1 MSGQSV
7 MDRVTAAKHTVT
19 GSGLAKSVCKATT
32 EEIMGPKKKH
42 LDYLLQCTHEPN
54 VNIPQLG
61 ELLIERTNNASWVI
75 VFKALIASHHLMVY
89 GNERFSQYLASR
101 TNLFNLSSYLDKSG
115 TQGYDM
121 STFIRRYSKYLN
133 EKALAYRTV
142 AFDFCRAKRGK
153 DDGILRTMGSEKLL
167 KTLPVIQGQLD
178 ALLDFECSTNELSN
192 GVINSCF
199 LLLFKDSIRLF
210 ACYNDGIIN
219 LLEKYFDM
227 NKKQC
232 KEGLDIYRKFL
243 IRMERMSEFLKVA
256 EQVGIDKGEIPDL
269 AKAPSSLLDALEQH
283 LGSLEGKKSTG
294 TARNVNISSQVAAS
308 LTQTSNSLASIEA
321 EEKRKALED
330 EKSRLLQLKEQRLK
344 EASQPATAPSP
355 QSSPQITATK
365 APVVSSQNP
374 FTPAPVVV
382 PPPVQQPA
390 IQATQQPD
398 LFATS
403 PPPGPSQTTRPS
415 DDLMALEGNPFAANI
430 QAAMQPSVMA
440 APAPT
445 PNVWGS
451 PNDFGGLPVQSS
463 NTTTSEVPSLFDS
476 DTSAGSIFSPPPTS
490 DALDPL
496 APTVLTES
504 HAGNNTATTAITAD
518 IAFGDSFGESQHLA
532 QPTFAAATA
541 ASNTATSQSSAMA
554 PFNLMDSDDSARSVF
569 DVQDTSTDLQ
579 AVFAPSLSPASP
591 AKFQKPAKET
601 QSFQANFSTQQPAIG
616 EGFTNNNVVG
626 ADFDKVF
633 GASAEPVKTVDGLGD
648 ILQPISSTGTTQP
661 EPQQASLA
669 SSDKDLDSTLANLA
683 GNLDINSA
691 GQKKTQHQWTKPA
704 SNVRTGGTQWSQAQS
719 ATTWPSANTMESSNQ
734 QKPKPGGQPADW
746 RGSAYSGH
754 FATQPTPAIQTMMSG
769 RPYGMTGGPAML
781 GTGMYPQQ
789 QPYGMMNQ
797 PMGMQQMNAFG
808 NQPMTAP
815 VSQPVQP
822 KDPFGNL

>member
-451 PNDFGGLPVQSS
+451 PNG
-463 NTTTSEVPSLFDS
+463 PSYYP
-476 DTSAGSIFSPPPTS
+476 SAG
-490 DALDPL
+490 
-496 APTVLTES
+496 
-504 HAGNNTATTAITAD
+504 
-518 IAFGDSFGESQHLA
+518 
-532 QPTFAAATA
+532 
-541 ASNTATSQSSAMA
+541 
-554 PFNLMDSDDSARSVF
+554 
-569 DVQDTSTDLQ
+569 
-579 AVFAPSLSPASP
+579 
-591 AKFQKPAKET
+591 
-601 QSFQANFSTQQPAIG
+601 FQANFSTQQPAIG
-616 EGFTNNNVVG
+616 E
-626 ADFDKVF
+626 
-633 GASAEPVKTVDGLGD
+633 VDGLGD

>member
-269 AKAPSSLLDALEQH
+269 AKVIKPIPDMQPGAPSSLLDALEQH

-451 PNDFGGLPVQSS
+451 PNG
-463 NTTTSEVPSLFDS
+463 
-476 DTSAGSIFSPPPTS
+476 
-490 DALDPL
+490 
-496 APTVLTES
+496 
-504 HAGNNTATTAITAD
+504 
-518 IAFGDSFGESQHLA
+518 
-532 QPTFAAATA
+532 
-541 ASNTATSQSSAMA
+541 
-554 PFNLMDSDDSARSVF
+554 
-569 DVQDTSTDLQ
+569 
-579 AVFAPSLSPASP
+579 
-591 AKFQKPAKET
+591 
-601 QSFQANFSTQQPAIG
+601 FQANFSTQQPAIG

>member
-451 PNDFGGLPVQSS
+451 PNG
-463 NTTTSEVPSLFDS
+463 
-476 DTSAGSIFSPPPTS
+476 
-490 DALDPL
+490 
-496 APTVLTES
+496 
-504 HAGNNTATTAITAD
+504 
-518 IAFGDSFGESQHLA
+518 
-532 QPTFAAATA
+532 
-541 ASNTATSQSSAMA
+541 
-554 PFNLMDSDDSARSVF
+554 
-569 DVQDTSTDLQ
+569 
-579 AVFAPSLSPASP
+579 
-591 AKFQKPAKET
+591 
-601 QSFQANFSTQQPAIG
+601 FQANFSTQQPAIG
-616 EGFTNNNVVG
+616 E
-626 ADFDKVF
+626 
-633 GASAEPVKTVDGLGD
+633 VDGLGD

>member
-269 AKAPSSLLDALEQH
+269 AKVIKPIPDMQPGAPSSLLDALEQH

-490 DALDPL
+490 D
-496 APTVLTES
+496 
-504 HAGNNTATTAITAD
+504 G
-518 IAFGDSFGESQHLA
+518 
-532 QPTFAAATA
+532 
-541 ASNTATSQSSAMA
+541 
-554 PFNLMDSDDSARSVF
+554 
-569 DVQDTSTDLQ
+569 
-579 AVFAPSLSPASP
+579 
-591 AKFQKPAKET
+591 
-601 QSFQANFSTQQPAIG
+601 FQANFSTQQPAIG
-616 EGFTNNNVVG
+616 E
-626 ADFDKVF
+626 
-633 GASAEPVKTVDGLGD
+633 VDGLGD

>member
-269 AKAPSSLLDALEQH
+269 AKVIKPIPDMQPGAPSSLLDALEQH

-490 DALDPL
+490 D
-496 APTVLTES
+496 
-504 HAGNNTATTAITAD
+504 G
-518 IAFGDSFGESQHLA
+518 
-532 QPTFAAATA
+532 
-541 ASNTATSQSSAMA
+541 
-554 PFNLMDSDDSARSVF
+554 
-569 DVQDTSTDLQ
+569 
-579 AVFAPSLSPASP
+579 
-591 AKFQKPAKET
+591 
-601 QSFQANFSTQQPAIG
+601 FQANFSTQQPAIG

>member
-269 AKAPSSLLDALEQH
+269 AKVIKPIPDMQPGAPSSLLDALEQH

-451 PNDFGGLPVQSS
+451 PNG
-463 NTTTSEVPSLFDS
+463 
-476 DTSAGSIFSPPPTS
+476 
-490 DALDPL
+490 
-496 APTVLTES
+496 
-504 HAGNNTATTAITAD
+504 
-518 IAFGDSFGESQHLA
+518 
-532 QPTFAAATA
+532 
-541 ASNTATSQSSAMA
+541 
-554 PFNLMDSDDSARSVF
+554 
-569 DVQDTSTDLQ
+569 
-579 AVFAPSLSPASP
+579 
-591 AKFQKPAKET
+591 
-601 QSFQANFSTQQPAIG
+601 FQANFSTQQPAIG
-616 EGFTNNNVVG
+616 E
-626 ADFDKVF
+626 
-633 GASAEPVKTVDGLGD
+633 VDGLGD

-719 ATTWPSANTMESSNQ
+719 ATTWPSANTM
-734 QKPKPGGQPADW
+734 GGQPADW

>member
-269 AKAPSSLLDALEQH
+269 AKVIKPIPDMQPGAPSSLLDALEQH

-451 PNDFGGLPVQSS
+451 PNG
-463 NTTTSEVPSLFDS
+463 PSYYP
-476 DTSAGSIFSPPPTS
+476 SAG
-490 DALDPL
+490 
-496 APTVLTES
+496 
-504 HAGNNTATTAITAD
+504 
-518 IAFGDSFGESQHLA
+518 
-532 QPTFAAATA
+532 
-541 ASNTATSQSSAMA
+541 
-554 PFNLMDSDDSARSVF
+554 
-569 DVQDTSTDLQ
+569 
-579 AVFAPSLSPASP
+579 
-591 AKFQKPAKET
+591 
-601 QSFQANFSTQQPAIG
+601 FQANFSTQQPAIG
-616 EGFTNNNVVG
+616 E
-626 ADFDKVF
+626 
-633 GASAEPVKTVDGLGD
+633 VDGLGD

>member
-269 AKAPSSLLDALEQH
+269 AKVIKPIPDMQPGAPSSLLDALEQH

-451 PNDFGGLPVQSS
+451 PN
-463 NTTTSEVPSLFDS
+463 
-476 DTSAGSIFSPPPTS
+476 
-490 DALDPL
+490 
-496 APTVLTES
+496 
-504 HAGNNTATTAITAD
+504 
-518 IAFGDSFGESQHLA
+518 
-532 QPTFAAATA
+532 
-541 ASNTATSQSSAMA
+541 
-554 PFNLMDSDDSARSVF
+554 
-569 DVQDTSTDLQ
+569 
-579 AVFAPSLSPASP
+579 
-591 AKFQKPAKET
+591 
-601 QSFQANFSTQQPAIG
+601 
-616 EGFTNNNVVG
+616 GFTNNNVVG

-719 ATTWPSANTMESSNQ
+719 ATTWPSANTM
-734 QKPKPGGQPADW
+734 GGQPADW

>member
-269 AKAPSSLLDALEQH
+269 AKVIKPIPDMQPGAPSSLLDALEQH

-616 EGFTNNNVVG
+616 E
-626 ADFDKVF
+626 
-633 GASAEPVKTVDGLGD
+633 VDGLGD

-734 QKPKPGGQPADW
+734 QKPKP
-746 RGSAYSGH
+746 
-754 FATQPTPAIQTMMSG
+754 MSG

>member
-269 AKAPSSLLDALEQH
+269 AKVIKPIPDMQPGAPSSLLDALEQH

-490 DALDPL
+490 D
-496 APTVLTES
+496 
-504 HAGNNTATTAITAD
+504 
-518 IAFGDSFGESQHLA
+518 
-532 QPTFAAATA
+532 
-541 ASNTATSQSSAMA
+541 
-554 PFNLMDSDDSARSVF
+554 
-569 DVQDTSTDLQ
+569 
-579 AVFAPSLSPASP
+579 
-591 AKFQKPAKET
+591 
-601 QSFQANFSTQQPAIG
+601 
-616 EGFTNNNVVG
+616 GFTNNNVVG

>member
-269 AKAPSSLLDALEQH
+269 AKVIKPIPDMQPGAPSSLLDALEQH

-451 PNDFGGLPVQSS
+451 PN
-463 NTTTSEVPSLFDS
+463 
-476 DTSAGSIFSPPPTS
+476 
-490 DALDPL
+490 
-496 APTVLTES
+496 
-504 HAGNNTATTAITAD
+504 
-518 IAFGDSFGESQHLA
+518 
-532 QPTFAAATA
+532 
-541 ASNTATSQSSAMA
+541 
-554 PFNLMDSDDSARSVF
+554 
-569 DVQDTSTDLQ
+569 
-579 AVFAPSLSPASP
+579 
-591 AKFQKPAKET
+591 
-601 QSFQANFSTQQPAIG
+601 
-616 EGFTNNNVVG
+616 GFTNNNVVG

>member
-490 DALDPL
+490 D
-496 APTVLTES
+496 
-504 HAGNNTATTAITAD
+504 
-518 IAFGDSFGESQHLA
+518 
-532 QPTFAAATA
+532 
-541 ASNTATSQSSAMA
+541 
-554 PFNLMDSDDSARSVF
+554 
-569 DVQDTSTDLQ
+569 
-579 AVFAPSLSPASP
+579 
-591 AKFQKPAKET
+591 
-601 QSFQANFSTQQPAIG
+601 
-616 EGFTNNNVVG
+616 GFTNNNVVG

>member
-269 AKAPSSLLDALEQH
+269 AKVIKPIPDMQPGAPSSLLDALEQH

-451 PNDFGGLPVQSS
+451 PNG
-463 NTTTSEVPSLFDS
+463 PSYYP
-476 DTSAGSIFSPPPTS
+476 SAG
-490 DALDPL
+490 
-496 APTVLTES
+496 
-504 HAGNNTATTAITAD
+504 
-518 IAFGDSFGESQHLA
+518 
-532 QPTFAAATA
+532 
-541 ASNTATSQSSAMA
+541 
-554 PFNLMDSDDSARSVF
+554 
-569 DVQDTSTDLQ
+569 
-579 AVFAPSLSPASP
+579 
-591 AKFQKPAKET
+591 
-601 QSFQANFSTQQPAIG
+601 FQANFSTQQPAIG
-616 EGFTNNNVVG
+616 E
-626 ADFDKVF
+626 
-633 GASAEPVKTVDGLGD
+633 VDGLGD

-734 QKPKPGGQPADW
+734 QKPKP
-746 RGSAYSGH
+746 
-754 FATQPTPAIQTMMSG
+754 MSG

>member
-269 AKAPSSLLDALEQH
+269 AKVIKPIPDMQPGAPSSLLDALEQH

-451 PNDFGGLPVQSS
+451 PNG
-463 NTTTSEVPSLFDS
+463 
-476 DTSAGSIFSPPPTS
+476 
-490 DALDPL
+490 
-496 APTVLTES
+496 
-504 HAGNNTATTAITAD
+504 
-518 IAFGDSFGESQHLA
+518 
-532 QPTFAAATA
+532 
-541 ASNTATSQSSAMA
+541 
-554 PFNLMDSDDSARSVF
+554 
-569 DVQDTSTDLQ
+569 
-579 AVFAPSLSPASP
+579 
-591 AKFQKPAKET
+591 
-601 QSFQANFSTQQPAIG
+601 FQANFSTQQPAIG
-616 EGFTNNNVVG
+616 E
-626 ADFDKVF
+626 
-633 GASAEPVKTVDGLGD
+633 VDGLGD

>member
-451 PNDFGGLPVQSS
+451 PN
-463 NTTTSEVPSLFDS
+463 
-476 DTSAGSIFSPPPTS
+476 
-490 DALDPL
+490 
-496 APTVLTES
+496 
-504 HAGNNTATTAITAD
+504 
-518 IAFGDSFGESQHLA
+518 
-532 QPTFAAATA
+532 
-541 ASNTATSQSSAMA
+541 
-554 PFNLMDSDDSARSVF
+554 
-569 DVQDTSTDLQ
+569 
-579 AVFAPSLSPASP
+579 
-591 AKFQKPAKET
+591 
-601 QSFQANFSTQQPAIG
+601 
-616 EGFTNNNVVG
+616 GFTNNNVVG

>member
-269 AKAPSSLLDALEQH
+269 AKVIKPIPDMQPGAPSSLLDALEQH

-451 PNDFGGLPVQSS
+451 PN
-463 NTTTSEVPSLFDS
+463 
-476 DTSAGSIFSPPPTS
+476 
-490 DALDPL
+490 
-496 APTVLTES
+496 
-504 HAGNNTATTAITAD
+504 
-518 IAFGDSFGESQHLA
+518 
-532 QPTFAAATA
+532 
-541 ASNTATSQSSAMA
+541 
-554 PFNLMDSDDSARSVF
+554 
-569 DVQDTSTDLQ
+569 
-579 AVFAPSLSPASP
+579 
-591 AKFQKPAKET
+591 
-601 QSFQANFSTQQPAIG
+601 
-616 EGFTNNNVVG
+616 
-626 ADFDKVF
+626 
-633 GASAEPVKTVDGLGD
+633 VDGLGD

>member
-269 AKAPSSLLDALEQH
+269 AKVIKPIPDMQPGAPSSLLDALEQH

-451 PNDFGGLPVQSS
+451 PNG
-463 NTTTSEVPSLFDS
+463 PSYYP
-476 DTSAGSIFSPPPTS
+476 SAG
-490 DALDPL
+490 
-496 APTVLTES
+496 
-504 HAGNNTATTAITAD
+504 
-518 IAFGDSFGESQHLA
+518 
-532 QPTFAAATA
+532 
-541 ASNTATSQSSAMA
+541 
-554 PFNLMDSDDSARSVF
+554 
-569 DVQDTSTDLQ
+569 
-579 AVFAPSLSPASP
+579 
-591 AKFQKPAKET
+591 
-601 QSFQANFSTQQPAIG
+601 FQANFSTQQPAIG
-616 EGFTNNNVVG
+616 E
-626 ADFDKVF
+626 
-633 GASAEPVKTVDGLGD
+633 VDGLGD

-719 ATTWPSANTMESSNQ
+719 ATTWPSANTM
-734 QKPKPGGQPADW
+734 GGQPADW